1 MYDDCTRDIE
11 IIYVFKVGVVVA
23 VFVNWKTN
31 DRRVWKLLVVS
42 VIKMVL
48 FDGKP
53 RGVPKQ
59 IFRIKKYIKLMSSRE
74 KFC

>member
-11 IIYVFKVGVVVA
+11 IIYVFKVGVVV
-23 VFVNWKTN
+23 VFVNSKTN

-48 FDGKP
+48 FDGNP

>member
-11 IIYVFKVGVVVA
+11 IIYVFKVGVVV
-23 VFVNWKTN
+23 VFVNSKTN

-48 FDGKP
+48 FDGNP

-59 IFRIKKYIKLMSSRE
+59 IFRIKKNIKLMSSRE